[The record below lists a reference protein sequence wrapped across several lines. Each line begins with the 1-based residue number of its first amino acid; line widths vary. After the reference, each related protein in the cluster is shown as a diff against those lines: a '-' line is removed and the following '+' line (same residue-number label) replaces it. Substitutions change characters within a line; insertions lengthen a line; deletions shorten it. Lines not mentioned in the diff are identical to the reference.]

1 MEPDLAVWKEYAW
14 AKGIHPAI
22 LSYLSLHNDRFY
34 HVENTA
40 SGVHFVTARGW
51 EDLSSILYGYE
62 DLGFSPD
69 ASLIL
74 QYLQE
79 PEAARDFAGYYALY
93 AKYRQDYQIP
103 QLLSGRLSEEEFQN
117 RCNLVQ
123 QASTDEKIS
132 VAGLLLD
139 GWNSFFQKFQKEDQ
153 FTTTLHETLKQIR
166 TALLRGETLDE
177 IISQRKQALKVRV
190 ENHLISSEE
199 YDQAD
204 QITEILEN
212 CLIETRRERAAST
225 DTVLDILRDA
235 LSDAVDS
242 RKTAAAR
249 TSLALE
255 HGYRFASEAFEDGP
269 ELLFLTSDLGHNPK
283 AVQFIS
289 TFGCEPYFHYSEQ
302 LMFQEKRKS
311 LLREI
316 ENHS

>member
-1 MEPDLAVWKEYAW
+1 M
-14 AKGIHPAI
+14 I
-22 LSYLSLHNDRFY
+22 
-34 HVENTA
+34 NT
-40 SGVHFVTARGW
+40 
-51 EDLSSILYGYE
+51 Y
-62 DLGFSPD
+62 
-69 ASLIL
+69 
-74 QYLQE
+74 
-79 PEAARDFAGYYALY
+79 
-93 AKYRQDYQIP
+93 
-103 QLLSGRLSEEEFQN
+103 
-117 RCNLVQ
+117 
-123 QASTDEKIS
+123 
-132 VAGLLLD
+132 
-139 GWNSFFQKFQKEDQ
+139 
-153 FTTTLHETLKQIR
+153 
-166 TALLRGETLDE
+166 
-177 IISQRKQALKVRV
+177 
-190 ENHLISSEE
+190 
-199 YDQAD
+199 
-204 QITEILEN
+204 ITEILEN